1 MKIVACER
9 WDNLDHWN
17 LPADEKDK
25 IKAIGW
31 VVMCDTESMT
41 HLCDLQ
47 GSYWYEYLY
56 PIVVLKDDVEDP
68 DQTLVEKLVE
78 YQRSATED
86 LGDYSKKELWLHG
99 NCRWA
104 DHSRD
109 DPDETPE
116 EIWESWR
123 ESWNGN
129 YPL

>member
-1 MKIVACER
+1 MKIVACEL
-9 WDNLDHWN
+9 WDDLNTWN

-31 VVMCDTESMT
+31 AVMCDTESVT

-68 DQTLVEKLVE
+68 DQTLRQKLEE
-78 YQRSATED
+78 YQREATQEEGEYRKD
-86 LGDYSKKELWLHG
+86 ELWTKG
-99 NCRWA
+99 NVRWA
-104 DHSRD
+104 DHSKD
-109 DPDETPE
+109 SPDETPE